1 MPTVQKEARVEVSLC
16 TSFPTVSQAL
26 AGPIVPVAQM
36 LVRLHAMLTGI
47 NVLSIGASAVLAPGH
62 GVQGH
67 VVAPTTEGPELV
79 VFPTCLMS
87 HDAEAVNGT
96 RETWALSI
104 KYLMSCQPQLEPGLR
119 YF

>member
-47 NVLSIGASAVLAPGH
+47 NVLSIGASAVLAPGTR
-62 GVQGH
+62 G
-67 VVAPTTEGPELV
+67 
-79 VFPTCLMS
+79 
-87 HDAEAVNGT
+87 GT
-96 RETWALSI
+96 YHRRPRVGCVS
-104 KYLMSCQPQLEPGLR
+104 YLPHEP
-119 YF
+119 